1 MLRIEMKAPIKF
13 NQDALSAFITFNK
26 SDRLVMF
33 MREQP
38 RRYFHRELGA
48 WEIPEQHMDL
58 FLQSAKKECVKYR
71 FIGKQWD
78 ENRDKKIKTPKG
90 FKYRTMPYK
99 HQREGLKNG
108 LLKTKWILG
117 DQQGLGKTKQ
127 IIDIAV
133 AQKMLLGFKHTLI
146 ICGVNGLKWNWQGE
160 INTHSWEQAKVIGAR
175 LKGNRWVADAIKPR
189 IEDLDSD
196 IQEHFLIINIESL
209 RNVEIVKRL
218 KKMCEDGTIGM
229 IAVDEIHKTKN
240 PNSAQGMGLLE
251 LQTRIMIALTG
262 TPIINKPIDA
272 YLLFRWLGYEARSFY
287 AFKGYHCI
295 MNGYA
300 VVGYKHIGEIRTL
313 LKAIMLRRL
322 KSEAL
327 DLPEKVYKTEYVDM
341 YPKQVKLYKEVLA
354 NIMENIDKVVL
365 NPNPLAE
372 INRLRQVTGA
382 PGIISTKIA
391 QSAKLD
397 RCMEL
402 VDEIIEN
409 DEKVIIFTQWTSV
422 TDEIEAMIKKAGHR
436 YVIITGKVGE
446 AERHNAMLEFQSND
460 KCKIIVGTVGAM
472 GTGLTLTAANNV
484 IFLDSPWNRA
494 NKEQAEDRAHRI
506 GTKEVVSITTI
517 VTKGT
522 IDEDIENLVKMKG
535 AVADRLVDGVRPR
548 DDDLKTALK
557 MLLGI

>member
-1 MLRIEMKAPIKF
+1 MLKIEMKKPIKF
-13 NQDALSAFITFNK
+13 EQDDLASFISFNY
-26 SDRLVMF
+26 SDSLVMF

-38 RRYFHRELGA
+38 RRFYHKELGL

-58 FLQSAKKECVKYR
+58 FLQSAKKAKIKYK
-71 FIGKQWD
+71 FVGKKWD
-78 ENRDKKIKTPKG
+78 ENRHNNIRTPKG
-90 FKYRTMPYK
+90 FKYKTKPYD
-99 HQREGLKNG
+99 HQRMGLKNG
-108 LLKTKWILG
+108 LIKTKWILG

-133 AQKMLLGFKHTLI
+133 AMKLKHGFKHTLI
-146 ICGVNGLKWNWQGE
+146 ICGVNGLKWNWLSE
-160 INTHSWEQAKVIGAR
+160 IGIHSHEKGKVVGAR
-175 LKGNRWVADAIKPR
+175 LKGNRWVADSIKPR
-189 IEDLDSD
+189 LEDLNSD
-196 IQEHFLIINIESL
+196 LSEYFLIINIESL
-209 RNVEIVKRL
+209 RNVDIVKRL
-218 KKMCEDGTIGM
+218 KQMCDDGEIGM

-240 PNSAQGMGLLE
+240 PSSAQGMGLLE
-251 LQTRIMIALTG
+251 LQAKIMIAMTG

-272 YLLFRWLGYEARSFY
+272 FILFKWLGYEGRSYY
-287 AFKGYHCI
+287 AFKNYHCI

-327 DLPEKVYKTEYVDM
+327 DLPDKVRKIDYVDM
-341 YPKQVKLYKEVLA
+341 YPKQVKLYKEVMA
-354 NIMENIDKVVL
+354 NIIENIDKVAL

-372 INRLRQVTGA
+372 LNRLRQVTGA
-382 PGIISTKIA
+382 PSILSSTIT

-402 VDEIIEN
+402 IEEVIEN
-409 DEKVIIFTQWTSV
+409 DEKVIIFSQWTSV
-422 TDEIEAMIKKAGHR
+422 TDVLEEMIKKVGYR
-436 YVIITGKVGE
+436 YGIITGKVGE
-446 AERHNAMLEFQSND
+446 AERHEAMQEFQTND
-460 KCKIIVGTVGAM
+460 NCKIMIGTVGAM

-494 NKEQAEDRAHRI
+494 TKEQAEDRAHRI
-506 GTKEVVSITTI
+506 GTKKVVSITTI
-517 VTKGT
+517 VCKDT
-522 IDEDIENLVKMKG
+522 IDEDIEELVRMKG

-548 DDDLKTALK
+548 EDDLKTALK